1 MTEEQLKNIIEE
13 QQRAG
18 APLSLLTQ
26 MRFAYELDLPEE
38 TYDLLI
44 QTEDFEI
51 REWLRI
57 SLMEGIPLN
66 EVRQYQTMNIKE
78 IQTFRRRYF
87 LKKEN
92 VEELK
97 EIREQTEKKLQK
109 LELLVDKTEPMERY
123 IHVLLKQKDKM
134 LDTCQK
140 QLESLRRKT
149 EKLEEQLELWQRLS
163 EPSRQTFPP
172 KEDKEELPPEPKAL
186 PSVLPEPEPIPW
198 WAFCRRK
205 KRRKETGIIAEYLK
219 QSSWSREQM
228 EFILECL
235 EEHMTMEDIKQI
247 TGPEME
253 IEKMRLLKR
262 MIQKDYR
269 KEE

>member
-1 MTEEQLKNIIEE
+1 MKEEQLKNIIVE

-26 MRFAYELDLPEE
+26 MRFAYELGLPEE
-38 TYDLLI
+38 IYNLLI

-172 KEDKEELPPEPKAL
+172 KKDKEELPPEPKAL
-186 PSVLPEPEPIPW
+186 PSVLPEPEPIPD
-198 WAFCRRK
+198 
-205 KRRKETGIIAEYLK
+205 YL
-219 QSSWSREQM
+219 SRS
-228 EFILECL
+228 
-235 EEHMTMEDIKQI
+235 
-247 TGPEME
+247 
-253 IEKMRLLKR
+253 LL
-262 MIQKDYR
+262 
-269 KEE
+269 

>member
-1 MTEEQLKNIIEE
+1 M
-13 QQRAG
+13 
-18 APLSLLTQ
+18 
-26 MRFAYELDLPEE
+26 
-38 TYDLLI
+38 
-44 QTEDFEI
+44 
-51 REWLRI
+51 
-57 SLMEGIPLN
+57 
-66 EVRQYQTMNIKE
+66 
-78 IQTFRRRYF
+78 
-87 LKKEN
+87 
-92 VEELK
+92 
-97 EIREQTEKKLQK
+97 
-109 LELLVDKTEPMERY
+109 
-123 IHVLLKQKDKM
+123 LLKQKDKM